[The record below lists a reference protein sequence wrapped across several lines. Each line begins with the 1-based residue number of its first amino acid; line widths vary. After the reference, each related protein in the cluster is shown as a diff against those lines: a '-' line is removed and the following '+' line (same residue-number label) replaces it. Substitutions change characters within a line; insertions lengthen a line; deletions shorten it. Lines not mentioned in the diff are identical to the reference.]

1 MEPFAYLF
9 ACSETI
15 PAGLGFPLFGT
26 GHVTWLLAIAAV
38 CILVCRAYRRRDE
51 KGRLRI
57 RRVLSTLLIA
67 DELLKIGVLSATG
80 CYTAEYLPLHVCSI
94 NIFICLWYTLKP
106 NRIAP
111 EILYA
116 LSLPGAIVA
125 LCVPTWVRLPFLNLM
140 SFHSF
145 SVHGMLLLY
154 PLLLLAGGEYRP
166 SLGRL
171 WIPGLF
177 VAVLSPALYL
187 FNCRFST
194 NFMFLN
200 GTEENIVLETVQ
212 GVAGERFYIA
222 GLGVLVLLVW
232 LLFYLPWEGLQ
243 RHKNKKSEKIL

>member
-1 MEPFAYLF
+1 MEPCAYLF
-9 ACSETI
+9 ECSETI
-15 PAGLGFPLFGT
+15 PAGLGFSLFSA
-26 GHVTWLLAIAAV
+26 GHVIWLLAIAIV
-38 CILVCRAYRRRDE
+38 CALVCRAYRRRDAQ
-51 KGRLRI
+51 GRLRL
-57 RRVLSTLLIA
+57 RRTLSALLIA

-94 NIFICLWYTLKP
+94 NIFICLWYTLRP
-106 NRIAP
+106 NRVAP

-116 LSLPGAIVA
+116 LSLPGAIVS
-125 LCVPTWVRLPFLNLM
+125 LCAPTWVRLPFLNLM

-166 SLGRL
+166 SLKRL

-177 VAVLSPALYL
+177 VAVLSPALYW

-200 GTEENIVLETVQ
+200 GTEDNIVLETVQ
-212 GVAGERFYIA
+212 SITGKRFYIA
-222 GLGVLVLLVW
+222 GLGVLVLFVW
-232 LLFYLPWEGLQ
+232 LLFYLPWEVSRQ
-243 RHKNKKSEKIL
+243 HKIKKSEKIL